1 MNKPKQLTFPWNKV
15 NKSSLEGFFTS
26 QENSHLLSLLKDS
39 DFLDDLFI
47 YGTKES
53 GKTFLLQAMCNSYSS
68 LSKSS
73 LYIPLKKVMN
83 YGVEIFESLENIDLI
98 CVDGIEEAISKIEWE
113 KAIFNLINKA
123 LISETRL
130 ILTSSKDLKSLN
142 FSLPDLESRIR
153 KIQSYELHPIND
165 KDIFDALKYIS
176 KLTSIN
182 LGDKEAKYLVT
193 YSQRNISNLVHI
205 LESLDQLSMEMKRKI
220 TIPSVSYTH
229 LTLPTK
235 A

>member
-15 NKSSLEGFFTS
+15 NKSSLEGFFIS
-26 QENSHLLSLLKDS
+26 EENSHLLSLLKDS

-68 LSKSS
+68 MSKSS

-83 YGVEIFESLENIDLI
+83 YGIEIFESLENIDLI
-98 CVDGIEEAISKIEWE
+98 CIDGIEKVISKIEWE

-123 LISETRL
+123 LISESRL

-153 KIQSYELHPIND
+153 KFQSYELHPIND

-220 TIPSVSYTH
+220 TIPLIKEVI
-229 LTLPTK
+229 
-235 A
+235 

>member
-15 NKSSLEGFFTS
+15 NKSSLEGFYTS
-26 QENSHLLSLLKDS
+26 QENLHLVSILKDTNFS
-39 DFLDDLFI
+39 DDLFI

-53 GKTFLLQAMCNSYSS
+53 GKTFLLQALCNSYSS
-68 LSKSS
+68 MSKSS
-73 LYIPLKKVMN
+73 LYIPLNKVMN
-83 YGVEIFESLENIDLI
+83 YGVEIFESLENMNLI
-98 CVDGIEEAISKIEWE
+98 CVDGIEEAISKIDWE

-123 LISETRL
+123 LISKSRL
-130 ILTSSKDLKSLN
+130 ILSSSQDLKSLN
-142 FSLPDLESRIR
+142 FALPDLESRIR
-153 KIQSYELHPIND
+153 KIQSFELYPIND

-193 YSQRNISNLVHI
+193 YSQRNISNLVQI

-220 TIPSVSYTH
+220 TIPLIKEVI
-229 LTLPTK
+229 
-235 A
+235 

>member
-1 MNKPKQLTFPWNKV
+1 MNKPKQLTFPWNNV

-26 QENSHLLSLLKDS
+26 RENSHLLSLLKDS

-68 LSKSS
+68 VSKLS

-98 CVDGIEEAISKIEWE
+98 CIDGIEEVISKIEWE

-153 KIQSYELHPIND
+153 KIQSYELYPIND
-165 KDIFDALKYIS
+165 KDILDALKYIS

-182 LGDKEAKYLVT
+182 LGDKEARYLVT

-220 TIPSVSYTH
+220 TIPLIKEVI
-229 LTLPTK
+229 
-235 A
+235 

>member
-15 NKSSLEGFFTS
+15 NKSSLEGFFIS

-68 LSKSS
+68 MSKSS

-83 YGVEIFESLENIDLI
+83 YGIEIFESLENIDLI
-98 CVDGIEEAISKIEWE
+98 CIDGIEEVISKIEWE

-123 LISETRL
+123 LISQSRL

-142 FSLPDLESRIR
+142 FSLLDLESRIR

-165 KDIFDALKYIS
+165 KDILDALKYIS

-220 TIPSVSYTH
+220 TIPLIKEVI
-229 LTLPTK
+229 
-235 A
+235 

>member
-15 NKSSLEGFFTS
+15 NKSSLEGFFIS

-68 LSKSS
+68 MSKSS

-83 YGVEIFESLENIDLI
+83 YGIEIFESLENIDLI
-98 CVDGIEEAISKIEWE
+98 CIDGIEEVISKIEWE

-123 LISETRL
+123 LISESRL

-153 KIQSYELHPIND
+153 KFQSYELHPIND

-220 TIPSVSYTH
+220 TIPLIKEVI
-229 LTLPTK
+229 
-235 A
+235 

>member
-15 NKSSLEGFFTS
+15 NKSSLEGFYTS
-26 QENSHLLSLLKDS
+26 QENSHLVSILKDTNFS
-39 DFLDDLFI
+39 DDLFI

-53 GKTFLLQAMCNSYSS
+53 GKTFLLQALCNSYSS
-68 LSKSS
+68 MSKSS
-73 LYIPLKKVMN
+73 LYIPLHKVMN
-83 YGVEIFESLENIDLI
+83 YGVEIFESLENMNLI

-123 LISETRL
+123 LISKSRL
-130 ILTSSKDLKSLN
+130 ILSSSQDLKSLN
-142 FSLPDLESRIR
+142 FALPDLESRIR
-153 KIQSYELHPIND
+153 KIQSFELYPIND

-193 YSQRNISNLVHI
+193 YSQRNISNLVQI

-220 TIPSVSYTH
+220 TIPLIKEVI
-229 LTLPTK
+229 
-235 A
+235 

>member
-68 LSKSS
+68 VSKSS
-73 LYIPLKKVMN
+73 LYIPLKMVMN

-220 TIPSVSYTH
+220 TIPLIKEVI
-229 LTLPTK
+229 
-235 A
+235 

>member
-1 MNKPKQLTFPWNKV
+1 MNKPKQLTFPWNNV

-26 QENSHLLSLLKDS
+26 RENSHLLSLLKDR

-53 GKTFLLQAMCNSYSS
+53 GKTFLLQAICNSYSS
-68 LSKSS
+68 VSKLS

-98 CVDGIEEAISKIEWE
+98 CIDGIEEAISKIEWE

-153 KIQSYELHPIND
+153 KIQSYELYPIND
-165 KDIFDALKYIS
+165 KDILDALKYIS

-182 LGDKEAKYLVT
+182 LGDKEARYLVT

-220 TIPSVSYTH
+220 TIPLIKEVI
-229 LTLPTK
+229 
-235 A
+235 

>member
-15 NKSSLEGFFTS
+15 NKSSLEGFYTS
-26 QENSHLLSLLKDS
+26 QENSHLVSILKDTNFS
-39 DFLDDLFI
+39 DDLFI

-53 GKTFLLQAMCNSYSS
+53 GKTFLLQALCNSYSS
-68 LSKSS
+68 MSKSS
-73 LYIPLKKVMN
+73 LYIPLNKVMN
-83 YGVEIFESLENIDLI
+83 YGVEIFESLENMNLI
-98 CVDGIEEAISKIEWE
+98 CVDGIEEVISKIEWE

-123 LISETRL
+123 LISKSRL
-130 ILTSSKDLKSLN
+130 ILSSSQDLKSLN

-153 KIQSYELHPIND
+153 KIQSFELYPIND

-193 YSQRNISNLVHI
+193 YSQRNISNLVQI

-220 TIPSVSYTH
+220 TIPLIKEVI
-229 LTLPTK
+229 
-235 A
+235 

>member
-26 QENSHLLSLLKDS
+26 RENSHLLSLLKDS

-68 LSKSS
+68 VSKLS

-98 CVDGIEEAISKIEWE
+98 CIDGIEEVISKIEWE

-153 KIQSYELHPIND
+153 KIQSYELYPIND
-165 KDIFDALKYIS
+165 KDILDALKYIS

-220 TIPSVSYTH
+220 TIPLIKEVI
-229 LTLPTK
+229 
-235 A
+235 

>member
-15 NKSSLEGFFTS
+15 NKSSLEGFFIS
-26 QENSHLLSLLKDS
+26 EENSHLLSLLKDS

-68 LSKSS
+68 MSKSS

-83 YGVEIFESLENIDLI
+83 YGIEIFESLENIDLI
-98 CVDGIEEAISKIEWE
+98 CIDGIEEVISKIEWE

-123 LISETRL
+123 LISESRL

-142 FSLPDLESRIR
+142 FLLPDLESRIR
-153 KIQSYELHPIND
+153 KIQSYELYPIND
-165 KDIFDALKYIS
+165 EDIFDALKYIS

-182 LGDKEAKYLVT
+182 LGDKEARYLVT

-220 TIPSVSYTH
+220 TIPLIKEVI
-229 LTLPTK
+229 
-235 A
+235 

>member
-1 MNKPKQLTFPWNKV
+1 MNKPKQLTFPWNNV

-26 QENSHLLSLLKDS
+26 RENSHLLSLLKDS

-53 GKTFLLQAMCNSYSS
+53 GKTFLLQAMCNSYSFVD
-68 LSKSS
+68 KSS

-83 YGVEIFESLENIDLI
+83 YGIEIFDSLENIDLI
-98 CVDGIEEAISKIEWE
+98 CVDGIEEVISKIEWE

-123 LISETRL
+123 LISESRL
-130 ILTSSKDLKSLN
+130 IFTSSKDLKSLN
-142 FSLPDLESRIR
+142 FLLPDLESRIR
-153 KIQSYELHPIND
+153 KIQSYELYPIND

-220 TIPSVSYTH
+220 TIPLIKEVI
-229 LTLPTK
+229 
-235 A
+235 

>member
-68 LSKSS
+68 VSKSS

-153 KIQSYELHPIND
+153 KIQSYELHPLND

-220 TIPSVSYTH
+220 TIPLIKEVI
-229 LTLPTK
+229 
-235 A
+235 

>member
-15 NKSSLEGFFTS
+15 NKSSLKGFFIS

-39 DFLDDLFI
+39 DFSDDLFI

-68 LSKSS
+68 MSKSS

-83 YGVEIFESLENIDLI
+83 FGVDIFESLENIDLI
-98 CVDGIEEAISKIEWE
+98 CVDGIEEVISKIEWE

-123 LISETRL
+123 LISDSRL

-142 FSLPDLESRIR
+142 FSLLDLESRIR
-153 KIQSYELHPIND
+153 KFQSYELHPIND

-220 TIPSVSYTH
+220 TIPLIKEVI
-229 LTLPTK
+229 
-235 A
+235 

>member
-15 NKSSLEGFFTS
+15 NKSSLEGFYTS
-26 QENSHLLSLLKDS
+26 QENSHLVSILKDTNFS
-39 DFLDDLFI
+39 DDLFI

-53 GKTFLLQAMCNSYSS
+53 GKTFLLQALCNSYSS
-68 LSKSS
+68 MSKSS
-73 LYIPLKKVMN
+73 LYIPLNKVMN
-83 YGVEIFESLENIDLI
+83 YGVEIFESLENMNLI

-123 LISETRL
+123 LISKSRL
-130 ILTSSKDLKSLN
+130 ILSSSQDLKSLN
-142 FSLPDLESRIR
+142 FALPDLESRIR
-153 KIQSYELHPIND
+153 KIQSFELYPIND

-193 YSQRNISNLVHI
+193 YSQRNISNLVQI

-220 TIPSVSYTH
+220 TIPLIKEVI
-229 LTLPTK
+229 
-235 A
+235 

>member
-68 LSKSS
+68 VSKSS

-153 KIQSYELHPIND
+153 KIQSYELHPVND

-220 TIPSVSYTH
+220 TIPLIKEVN
-229 LTLPTK
+229 
-235 A
+235 

>member
-68 LSKSS
+68 VSKSS
-73 LYIPLKKVMN
+73 LYIPLKMVMN

-98 CVDGIEEAISKIEWE
+98 CVDGIEEVISKIEWE

-123 LISETRL
+123 LISENRL

-220 TIPSVSYTH
+220 TIPLIKEVI
-229 LTLPTK
+229 
-235 A
+235 

>member
-15 NKSSLEGFFTS
+15 NKSSLEGFYTS
-26 QENSHLLSLLKDS
+26 QENSHLVSILKDTNFS
-39 DFLDDLFI
+39 DDLFI

-53 GKTFLLQAMCNSYSS
+53 GKTFLLQALCNSYSS
-68 LSKSS
+68 MSKSS
-73 LYIPLKKVMN
+73 LYIPLNKVMN
-83 YGVEIFESLENIDLI
+83 YGVEIFESLENMNLV

-123 LISETRL
+123 LISNSRL
-130 ILTSSKDLKSLN
+130 ILSSSQDLKSLN
-142 FSLPDLESRIR
+142 FTLPDLESRIR
-153 KIQSYELHPIND
+153 KIQSFELYPIND

-193 YSQRNISNLVHI
+193 YSQRNISNLVQI

-220 TIPSVSYTH
+220 TIPLIKEVI
-229 LTLPTK
+229 
-235 A
+235 

>member
-1 MNKPKQLTFPWNKV
+1 MNKPKQLTFPWNRV

-26 QENSHLLSLLKDS
+26 RENSHLLSLLKDS

-68 LSKSS
+68 MSKSS

-83 YGVEIFESLENIDLI
+83 YGVEIFESLETIDLI
-98 CVDGIEEAISKIEWE
+98 CVDGIEDVISKIEWE

-123 LISETRL
+123 LISGSRI

-142 FSLPDLESRIR
+142 FLLPDLESRIR

-193 YSQRNISNLVHI
+193 YSQRNISNLVQI

-220 TIPSVSYTH
+220 TIPLIKEVI
-229 LTLPTK
+229 
-235 A
+235 

>member
-68 LSKSS
+68 VSKSS

-130 ILTSSKDLKSLN
+130 ILTSSEDLQSLN

-153 KIQSYELHPIND
+153 KIQSYELHPVND

-220 TIPSVSYTH
+220 TIPLIKEVI
-229 LTLPTK
+229 
-235 A
+235 